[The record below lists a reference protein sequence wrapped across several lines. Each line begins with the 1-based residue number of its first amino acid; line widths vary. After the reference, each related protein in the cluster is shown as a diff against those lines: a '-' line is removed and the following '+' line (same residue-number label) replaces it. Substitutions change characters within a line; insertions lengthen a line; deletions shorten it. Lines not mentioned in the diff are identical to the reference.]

1 MRNLTGGNNN
11 NDPYNGNYNGA
22 SSYQSLHGEEPPQ
35 NPFMAESQVLD
46 DSSDAYSLQSEGY
59 MYNNNNHLHPQQQQQ
74 YYSDHYQYPPYSN
87 SPDPN
92 SPMMRD
98 YGQPPN
104 PPPHGMG
111 VAYASSNPNL
121 DVPSRQSST
130 SLNAMN
136 SSEFDRYP
144 NRVSSAAPSVA
155 SGAPLLY
162 GGGAG
167 AGAVAAGAGAHGEPG
182 YRGSTMSDETS
193 SSLSSQDRD
202 VNGSNPFVVN
212 ADFSPFGGYPA
223 SSFPLHLEEKEADDY
238 LHNPDPILDAKIDR
252 KCQGLDRRGWAALF
266 GLGCLV
272 LGGILL
278 FIILPVLTYSGITQK
293 KAATETVEQL
303 SNYEYGILTAIRTDL
318 VDPDTPKDAMHHEG
332 RDGSKWP
339 LVFSDEFN
347 KEGRTFYEGDDQ
359 FWEGP
364 DIHYAATQDL
374 EWYSPDAAT
383 TEKGALVLTLDA
395 YKNHDLFYRS
405 GMLQSWNKMCF
416 TQGYV
421 EISAMLPGSGDVT
434 GLWPGLWTM
443 GNLGRPG
450 FLASTDGTWPYSYD
464 SCDAGITPN
473 QSSPDG
479 ISYLPGQR
487 LNKCTCPGHD
497 HPNEGVG
504 RGAPEI
510 DLLEGEV
517 SGDDDKNGMASQ
529 SLQLAPFD
537 IWYYP
542 NYDFIEI
549 HNKSVTAMNTY
560 TGGPLQQALSGTTT
574 LNHDWYEQGDSPS
587 FQSYGYE
594 LMNDDD
600 DGYLRWYVGKDPAF
614 TVYANALGPNGNIGK
629 RPISKEPMSIV
640 MNVGISNNWAYIDWP
655 ALKWP
660 SKMKVDYVRVYQPS
674 DAKSITCDPEGFPT
688 YDYIEDHKNVY
699 TNANL
704 TLWKDAGYKFPPNK
718 LTSDC

>member
-1 MRNLTGGNNN
+1 MRNLTGGNT
-11 NDPYNGNYNGA
+11 DPYQGNYQAAN
-22 SSYQSLHGEEPPQ
+22 SYQSLHGEEPPQ
-35 NPFMAESQVLD
+35 NPFMSETQTLD
-46 DSSDAYSLQSEGY
+46 DSSDAYSLQSENY
-59 MYNNNNHLHPQQQQQ
+59 HQNNNVYNTQ
-74 YYSDHYQYPPYSN
+74 YSDQPHAVGAYPPYSS

-92 SPMMRD
+92 SPMMRE
-98 YGQPPN
+98 YGAPN

-111 VAYASSNPNL
+111 MAFSSNNNSQL
-121 DVPSRQSST
+121 DVPSRQSSA
-130 SLNAMN
+130 SGLG

-162 GGGAG
+162 GGAG
-167 AGAVAAGAGAHGEPG
+167 AAAVGA
-182 YRGSTMSDETS
+182 RGSTMSDETA

-238 LHNPDPILDAKIDR
+238 LHNPDPILDAKFDR
-252 KCQGLDRRGWAALF
+252 RCQGLDRRGWAALF
-266 GLGCLV
+266 GLGCMLI
-272 LGGILL
+272 GGILL
-278 FIILPVLTYSGITQK
+278 FIVLPVLTYSGVTERNPIT
-293 KAATETVEQL
+293 ERVEHL
-303 SNYEYGILTAIRTDL
+303 TNYEYGTLSAIRTDL
-318 VDPDTPKDAMHHEG
+318 VDPDTPEDAKYHEA

-347 KEGRTFYEGDDQ
+347 MEGRTFYDGDDQ

-364 DIHYAATQDL
+364 DFHYAATNDL
-374 EWYSPDAAT
+374 EWYSPDAIT
-383 TEKGALVLTLDA
+383 TENGTLVLTLDA

-405 GMLQSWNKMCF
+405 GMLQSWNRLCF
-416 TQGYV
+416 TQGYIEV
-421 EISAMLPGSGDVT
+421 SGMLPGSGKIT
-434 GLWPGLWTM
+434 GLWPGIWTN

-450 FLASTDGTWPYSYD
+450 YLATSEGVWPYSYNE
-464 SCDAGITPN
+464 CDAGITPN

-497 HPNEGVG
+497 HPNEGTG

-510 DLLEGEV
+510 DLLEGEI

-529 SLQLAPFD
+529 SLQIAPYD
-537 IWYYP
+537 VWYYP

-560 TGGPLQQALSGTTT
+560 TGGPLQQAVSAITT
-574 LNHDWYEQGDSPS
+574 LNHDWYEKGDSAS
-587 FQSYGYE
+587 YQSYGYE
-594 LMNDDD
+594 LINDDD
-600 DGYLRWYVGKDPAF
+600 DGYLRWFVGQEPTF
-614 TVYANALGPNGNIGK
+614 TIYAPALGPNGNVGTRK
-629 RPISKEPMSIV
+629 ISKEPMSIIL
-640 MNVGISNNWAYIDWP
+640 NLGISNNWAYIDWP
-655 ALKWP
+655 SLIWP
-660 SKMKVDYVRVYQPS
+660 SKFRIDYVRLYQPS
-674 DAKSITCDPEGFPT
+674 DKKSLTCDPKDYPT
-688 YDYIEDHKNVY
+688 YDYIEDHKNAY

-704 TLWKDAGYKFPPNK
+704 TTWEEAGYVFPPNK